1 MWAVPEG
8 WRRGGERTAAAAAG
22 AAGAAGVADARL
34 PGASWDLAA
43 G

>member
-22 AAGAAGVADARL
+22 AAGVADARL